1 MCFELDSRPPVA
13 PIAGAAVTHEH
24 LVLESGD
31 GTRFAELG
39 HIAGAVGFYGNP
51 GERNGQPGPA
61 QRAGEITAPRLAL
74 MAGEDHAIGPEAV
87 EAFGAALTAAGAEH
101 EIVTYPGA
109 PHSFFDR
116 KQEQFAAE
124 SQDAWERTLAS
135 VAAHG

>member
-1 MCFELDSRPPVA
+1 
-13 PIAGAAVTHEH
+13 
-24 LVLESGD
+24 
-31 GTRFAELG
+31 
-39 HIAGAVGFYGNP
+39 
-51 GERNGQPGPA
+51 
-61 QRAGEITAPRLAL
+61 

-124 SQDAWERTLAS
+124 SAGRVGAHAGLRRGSRLIHEP
-135 VAAHG
+135 AAARR